1 MWIILGNE
9 AKVKFSVEMEIETM
23 SKTDNDMLKKWLSNV
38 QEDSFQKGMKYACE
52 KILNRCKA
60 ESMPILLSVG
70 DDSFYISID
79 EIKTIIKEL
88 N

>member
-1 MWIILGNE
+1 
-9 AKVKFSVEMEIETM
+9 M